1 MENESKYGQLSQKV
15 RQLRGELNDVD
26 DLVEQA
32 EEYLQELNQKYDFE
46 LEKSKSTNNGKST
59 EKSRGNNSR
68 KNNSRSSLN
77 SSKASKSS
85 SRNQV

>member
-46 LEKSKSTNNGKST
+46 LEKSKSSNNGKS
-59 EKSRGNNSR
+59 SRGNNSR

>member
-1 MENESKYGQLSQKV
+1 MILNPYKLLENESKYGQLSQKV

-26 DLVEQA
+26 DLVDQA
-32 EEYLQELNQKYDFE
+32 EEYLTELNQKYDFE
-46 LEKSKSTNNGKST
+46 LEKKSNNGKSPET
-59 EKSRGNNSR
+59 KKTS
-68 KNNSRSSLN
+68 KSSLN